1 MRNLDR
7 EQKRGVVMSGNLYWG
22 EILDKFIENYNH
34 AFINRTIQKPKSWA
48 LYKTWELVNSIEKP
62 RRWDLKNE

>member
-1 MRNLDR
+1 
-7 EQKRGVVMSGNLYWG
+7 MSGNLYWG
-22 EILDKFIENYNH
+22 EILDKFMENYNH
-34 AFINRTIQKPKSWA
+34 AFVNRAIQKPKSWA